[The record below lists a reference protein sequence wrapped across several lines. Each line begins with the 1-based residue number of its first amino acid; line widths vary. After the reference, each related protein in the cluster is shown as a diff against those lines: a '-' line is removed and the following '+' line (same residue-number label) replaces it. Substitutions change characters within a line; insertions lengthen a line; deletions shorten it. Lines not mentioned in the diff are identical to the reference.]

1 MTITRRSWEFA
12 NASRKAKD
20 GRKLYPV
27 QMPQE
32 PEKAAWAAKMA
43 ARQRIGGSVQ
53 TVGSRQASS
62 LKSRRNVPVTLP
74 TVSILGD

>member
-27 QMPQE
+27 QIPQD
-32 PEKAAWAAKMA
+32 PKKAAWAAKMA
-43 ARQRIGGSVQ
+43 ARQRIGGSVG
-53 TVGSRQASS
+53 TVGASQARSA
-62 LKSRRNVPVTLP
+62 SRRKAPITLP
-74 TVSILGD
+74 SVSILGD